1 MSPIIRE
8 FLKMPKIQ
16 KILKAEEDNNLKF
29 KKLFEE
35 ASKILSFFQMK
46 ELFQI
51 LQNSG
56 LSINE
61 KDALPKEFKI
71 YKNFV
76 DKRVKLKDEYIQN
89 KIEEVKNSKHA
100 SLLYSLHLI
109 KNLNSVFNVP
119 GTIINFI
126 EIDPEKPELS
136 TWVVKFDNGVKL
148 IDIPYDVLIFLN

>member
-35 ASKILSFFQMK
+35 ASKILFFLQMK

-51 LQNSG
+51 FENSG
-56 LSINE
+56 LNIN
-61 KDALPKEFKI
+61 KNILPKEFKV
-71 YKNFV
+71 YNDFV
-76 DKRVKLKDEYIQN
+76 DKRVKVKDKYLQDE
-89 KIEEVKNSKHA
+89 IEEVKNSKHA
-100 SLLYSLHLI
+100 PLYLI
-109 KNLNSVFNVP
+109 KDLKSVFNVP
-119 GTIINFI
+119 GIITNFV

-136 TWVVKFDNGVKL
+136 TWIIKFDNNVEL
-148 IDIPYDVLIFLN
+148 VDVPCDALIFLN

>member
-1 MSPIIRE
+1 MIPIIRE

-35 ASKILSFFQMK
+35 ASKILFFFQMK

-56 LSINE
+56 LSIN
-61 KDALPKEFKI
+61 KKVLPKEFAI
-71 YKNFV
+71 YNEFV
-76 DKRVKLKDEYIQN
+76 GKRVKVKDKYLQDE
-89 KIEEVKNSKHA
+89 IEEVKNSKHA
-100 SLLYSLHLI
+100 PLYLMKKL
-109 KNLNSVFNVP
+109 KSVFNVP
-119 GTIINFI
+119 GTITDFI

-136 TWVVKFDNGVKL
+136 TWVIKFDNNIEL
-148 IDIPYDVLIFLN
+148 IDVPYDALIFLN